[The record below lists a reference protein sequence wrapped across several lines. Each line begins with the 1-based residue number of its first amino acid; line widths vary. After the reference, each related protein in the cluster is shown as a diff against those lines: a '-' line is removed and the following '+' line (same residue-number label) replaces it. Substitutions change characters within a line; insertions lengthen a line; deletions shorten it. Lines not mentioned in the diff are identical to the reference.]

1 MEQQVLKTGK
11 NWRLKAIPES
21 TEVAGLSAAINVNE
35 TLAQLLIQRGI
46 NNFETA
52 KDFFRPSMQHL
63 HDPYLMK
70 DMDKAVDR
78 LERAIRSEEKILI
91 YGDYDVDGTTSVS
104 LVYGY
109 LSKITD
115 KLEVYIPDRYKEG
128 YGVSK
133 QSIEYAAENG
143 FGLIIT
149 LDCGIK
155 SIEHV
160 ATANKLGIDFVI
172 CDHHKP
178 GDELPNAIAVL
189 DPKRRDCGYPYKE
202 LSGCGV
208 GFKLMEAFAIKHR
221 LDKEDLY
228 QFLDLVAISI
238 ASDIVPITGE
248 NRVLTCYGLKKINQS
263 PRPGV
268 KALREIAGYKRE
280 MDVTDVVF
288 GLGPRINAAGR
299 IAHAKGAVDL
309 LLSRTDEE
317 ARHFAIKIN
326 EKNSIRKDVDSSIT
340 EEALKMIEAG
350 GLLKDSK
357 STVLFKND
365 WHKGVIGIVASRCIE
380 KFYKPTIILTES
392 NNMAAGSARSVHG
405 FDVYEAIAQCSDLL
419 EQFGGHM
426 YAAGLTMKVENVEA
440 FQKRFEEVVCSLITP
455 EQLCP
460 NLEIDLKINLDEVN
474 YKLYNILK
482 QMGPFGPGNMHPMFM
497 SEEVYDNGK
506 AKIVKEQHL
515 KMCLRQGDSDSIE
528 AIGFG
533 MSEYYPRI
541 AAREKFRVCYTI
553 CENEFNGQK
562 SLQLMVKDIKFANE
576 S

>member
-1 MEQQVLKTGK
+1 MKDQVLKVGK
-11 NWRLKAIPES
+11 NWNVKVTPDDL
-21 TEVAGLSAAINVNE
+21 EVAALSAAINVNE
-35 TLAQLLIQRGI
+35 TLAKLLIQRGI
-46 NNFETA
+46 HNFEIA
-52 KDFFRPSMQHL
+52 KNFFRPSMEHL

-70 DMDKAVDR
+70 DMEKAVDR
-78 LERAIRSEEKILI
+78 LERAIRREEKILI

-104 LVYGY
+104 LVFGY

-133 QSIEYAAENG
+133 QSILYAAENG
-143 FGLIIT
+143 FELIIT

-155 SIEHV
+155 SIDHV
-160 ATANKLGIDFVI
+160 ETAKSLGIDFII

-178 GDELPNAIAVL
+178 GDELPAAIAVL
-189 DPKRRDCGYPYKE
+189 DPKRKDCEYPYKE

-221 LDKEDLY
+221 LDKEVLF

-248 NRVLTCYGLKKINQS
+248 NRVLTYFGLKKINQS
-263 PRPGV
+263 PRPGI
-268 KALREIAGYKRE
+268 KALKEIAGYKRE

-288 GLGPRINAAGR
+288 GIGPRINAAGR

-326 EKNSIRKDVDSSIT
+326 EKNSIRKDVDSTIT

-350 GLLKDSK
+350 NLLSDSK
-357 STVLFKND
+357 STVLFKSD

-392 NNMAAGSARSVHG
+392 GDMAAGSARSVHG
-405 FDVYEAIAQCSDLL
+405 FDVYEAISQCSDLL

-426 YAAGLTMKVENVEA
+426 YAAGLTLKVENVEA
-440 FQKRFEEVVCSLITP
+440 FQKKFEEVVGELITP

-460 NLEIDLKINLDEVN
+460 NLEIDMKIDLDQVN

-482 QMGPFGPGNMHPMFM
+482 QMAPFGPGNMHPVFV
-497 SEEVYDNGK
+497 SEDVYDNGK
-506 AKIVKEQHL
+506 ARILKEQHL
-515 KMCLRQGDSDSIE
+515 KMCLKQGDSAPIE

-533 MSEYYPRI
+533 MSEYYQRI
-541 AAREKFRVCYTI
+541 AAKEKFKVCYTI

-562 SLQLMVKDIKFANE
+562 SLQLMIKDIKFYDE
-576 S
+576 V